1 MSPLSSLTT
10 DTEPDITL
18 QNNLLLSLLWLFT
31 ASDYNDTIT
40 VVSGKCLLVLDTI
53 SSSSL

>member
-31 ASDYNDTIT
+31 TSDYNDTIT
-40 VVSGKCLLVLDTI
+40 VVTGKGLLVLDTI
-53 SSSSL
+53 SFSSL